1 MIAVRARLLRAIP
14 VPARRLSFD
23 QQWRRA
29 TDNVRGGVRTARDPL
44 GDPLHG
50 ALGDRRLV
58 RVDRRQGRDGVGA
71 FFAAVEAHDGKV
83 VRYPPAVLGGGTQR
97 PDGQQVV
104 EAEHGVGRL
113 GQGQQRPH
121 RLRAVAAVV
130 LRCRRHQLGDD
141 R

>member
-14 VPARRLSFD
+14 VPA
-23 QQWRRA
+23 A
-29 TDNVRGGVRTARDPL
+29 VVRSTVEARD
-44 GDPLHG
+44 
-50 ALGDRRLV
+50 R
-58 RVDRRQGRDGVGA
+58 
-71 FFAAVEAHDGKV
+71 KV
-83 VRYPPAVLGGGTQR
+83 VRYTPAVLGGGTQR